1 MQKNEEMQEVHNLIR
16 NTICFS
22 AENLKLIKAYMR
34 NQILDEGSYLF
45 WEDDLV
51 EQFYY
56 IINGQIKVTKTN
68 TEGKEFILYIF
79 QSGDFLGNLDPFNH
93 SKQSF
98 NAEAM
103 EPTEIGV
110 IQKSDI
116 EQLLSENNQLTIE
129 FMKWIG
135 LMHRITQTKF
145 RDLMLYGKKGA
156 LCSTLIRLANSFGRE
171 DEHGIL
177 ITEKLTNHDLA
188 DYIGAARENVNR
200 MLADLKKSDVL
211 ETEEGF
217 IRIKKIDVLKE
228 ICQCEN
234 CPIEIC
240 RM

>member
-1 MQKNEEMQEVHNLIR
+1 MQKNEEISEAQNLIR

-22 AENLKLIKAYMR
+22 NENLTLLTSYMK
-34 NQILDEGSYLF
+34 NQALDQGSYLF
-45 WEDDLV
+45 WEYDLV

-56 IINGQIKVTKTN
+56 IKKGKIKVTKTN

-79 QSGDFLGNLDPFNH
+79 QSGDFLGNLDPFRDA
-93 SKQSF
+93 KQSF

-116 EQLLSENNQLTIE
+116 EQLLSGNNQLTIE

-145 RDLMLYGKKGA
+145 RDLMFYGKKGA
-156 LCSTLIRLANSFGRE
+156 LCSTLIRLSNSFGRE
-171 DEHGIL
+171 DKNGIL
-177 ITEKLTNHDLA
+177 ITEKITNHELA

-200 MLADLKKSDVL
+200 MLADLKKSDVID
-211 ETEEGF
+211 TEDGY